1 MHIQAN
7 RFVCTKSSIK
17 NKNLPIGKVTV
28 TGKFVTQVIK
38 DTGFKVGCFIGFF
51 YLPEKN
57 LLMQNNYID
66 E

>member
-7 RFVCTKSSIK
+7 RFICAKSSIK
-17 NKNLPIGKVTV
+17 NKIGKVTV

-38 DTGFKVGCFIGFF
+38 ETGFKVGCFIGFF

-57 LLMQNNYID
+57 LLIQNNYID